1 MKDIRKT
8 ALLAAGLMILA
19 AAIGCDGNRPHPR
32 GPRGPVTH
40 NTAKD
45 GVLLRYQ
52 FPTDQVLRYDTKFR
66 MSSSG
71 RSRVDERLRAVI
83 YQHSLGPAD
92 GGPGSKFHKLAIT
105 RREIQRNKNETDSR
119 RGKLPPVIATRTV
132 VPDITPNV
140 GYDRKRNRY
149 YFPVNTRGMFGL
161 SNEAPYHRVIYDSLI
176 YLLPVLPPGK
186 VRRGSSWSVDIPVYA
201 GADYFYPAGKF
212 RRGNDFNL
220 TMNGRVRSIYSRGGD
235 TFADISWTCAGIFDT
250 QAYNERF
257 PPRFHNR
264 QRIIHEV
271 QGEGRA
277 VFNVTRGVLVSRNGK
292 ATITFTSRILMSRK
306 REGKPP
312 TFKWE
317 ESKDRHIL
325 HYDCRL
331 LGERE
336 QDPRPKGL

>member
-1 MKDIRKT
+1 MKDMRKT
-8 ALLAAGLMILA
+8 ALLATGLVTLA
-19 AAIGCDGNRPHPR
+19 VALGCDPNQRRPR
-32 GPRGPVTH
+32 GPRGPVTP
-40 NTAKD
+40 NTAKE

-52 FPTDQVLRYDTKFR
+52 FPKDQVLRYDTKFR
-66 MSSSG
+66 VSSSG

-92 GGPGSKFHKLAIT
+92 GGPGAKFHKLAIT
-105 RREIQRNKNETDSR
+105 RREIERLKKETDPR
-119 RGKLPPVIATRTV
+119 RGRLPPVIATRTV

-140 GYDRKRNRY
+140 GFDRKLNRY

-161 SNEAPYHRVIYDSLI
+161 SAKAPFHRVTYDSLI

-201 GADYFYPAGKF
+201 GPDYFYPAGGFK
-212 RRGNDFNL
+212 RGNDFKL
-220 TMNGRVRSIYSRGGD
+220 SMSGQVRSVYSRGSD
-235 TFADISWTCAGIFDT
+235 TFANISWTCSGIFDT

-257 PPRFHNR
+257 PPRFHDR

-271 QGEGRA
+271 RGEGRA
-277 VFNVTRGVLVSRNGK
+277 VFNVTRGMLVSTNGK
-292 ATITFTSRILMSRK
+292 ATVTFTSRILMSRK

-317 ESKDRHIL
+317 ESKDRHII

-331 LGERE
+331 LGEHE
-336 QDPRPKGL
+336 PDPRPKGR

>member
-1 MKDIRKT
+1 MKNMRK
-8 ALLAAGLMILA
+8 AALVSAGLLALA
-19 AAIGCDGNRPHPR
+19 VALGCDGSTHRSPGN
-32 GPRGPVTH
+32 GGKVTH

-52 FPTDQVLRYDTKFR
+52 FPADQVLRYDTKLR
-66 MSSSG
+66 VSSSG

-92 GGPGSKFHKLAIT
+92 SGRKAKFHKLGIT
-105 RREIQRNKNETDSR
+105 RREIERNKNETDPR

-132 VPDITPNV
+132 EPDITPNV

-161 SNEAPYHRVIYDSLI
+161 SSKAPFHRVTYDSLI

-186 VRRGSSWSVDIPVYA
+186 VRRGSTWSVDMPVYA
-201 GADYFYPAGKF
+201 GPDYFYPAGGF
-212 RRGNDFNL
+212 RRGNDFTL
-220 TMNGRVRSIYSRGGD
+220 SMNGRVRSLYSRGGD
-235 TFADISWTCAGIFDT
+235 TFADISWTCSGIFDT
-250 QAYNERF
+250 QTYNERF

-264 QRIIHEV
+264 QRIIHAV
-271 QGEGRA
+271 KGEGRA
-277 VFNVTRGVLVSRNGK
+277 VFNVTRGMLVSRNGK
-292 ATITFTSRILMSRK
+292 ATVTFTSRILMSRK

-331 LGERE
+331 LGEKE
-336 QDPRPKGL
+336 QDPRPKGR